1 MSSLSEQDHLNPND
15 PTYYAPRWL
24 RERSEPRSPSSQESR
39 SEPIR
44 SVVSPPVSLDA
55 QLEKAVSGALWHPLD
70 PEVIHEPAELARELD
85 RRAAVMT
92 MVARFAV
99 AVGISAV
106 VALFFVIMMPASR
119 QPDAGSTSG
128 ANLQSASAQSPSEQ
142 LTSVQLT
149 SVQSKDAAPSGQRED
164 GSKSALAEFQTL
176 LSSAQAS
183 QPAMHEQSE
192 QSEQLLQQFVK
203 WGQKPGTTNASQ

>member
-24 RERSEPRSPSSQESR
+24 RDRSEQRAPASQEPR

-44 SVVSPPVSLDA
+44 SVVSPPVSLDI
-55 QLEKAVSGALWHPLD
+55 QLEKAVSGALWHPLN

-92 MVARFAV
+92 MAARFAAAIGV
-99 AVGISAV
+99 SAV
-106 VALFFVIMMPASR
+106 VALFLVVMMPGSR

-128 ANLQSASAQSPSEQ
+128 VNLQSSNVQPPSEQ
-142 LTSVQLT
+142 LTG
-149 SVQSKDAAPSGQRED
+149 VQSKDAPPSAQPED
-164 GSKSALAEFQTL
+164 GSKSALAEFQML

-183 QPAMHEQSE
+183 QPAVHERSE
-192 QSEQLLQQFVK
+192 RSEQLLQQFLK
-203 WGQKPGTTNASQ
+203 WGQTGATNASQ

>member
-15 PTYYAPRWL
+15 PSYYAPRWL

-44 SVVSPPVSLDA
+44 SVVSPPVSLDT

-92 MVARFAV
+92 MAARFAV
-99 AVGISAV
+99 AIGISAV
-106 VALFFVIMMPASR
+106 VALLFVIMMPASR

-128 ANLQSASAQSPSEQ
+128 ANLQSANAQP
-142 LTSVQLT
+142 T
-149 SVQSKDAAPSGQRED
+149 SVQSKDAFPSGQRED

-183 QPAMHEQSE
+183 QPAAHEQSE
-192 QSEQLLQQFVK
+192 QSGQLLQQFLK
-203 WGQKPGTTNASQ
+203 WGQKPSATNVSQ

>member
-1 MSSLSEQDHLNPND
+1 
-15 PTYYAPRWL
+15 
-24 RERSEPRSPSSQESR
+24 
-39 SEPIR
+39 
-44 SVVSPPVSLDA
+44 VVSPPVSLDA

-142 LTSVQLT
+142 LTSVQ
-149 SVQSKDAAPSGQRED
+149 SKDAAPSGQRED

>member
-39 SEPIR
+39 SDPIR
-44 SVVSPPVSLDA
+44 SVVSPPVSLDS

-70 PEVIHEPAELARELD
+70 PEVIREPAELARELD

-92 MVARFAV
+92 MAARFAV
-99 AVGISAV
+99 AIGISAV
-106 VALFFVIMMPASR
+106 VALFFVVMMPASR

-128 ANLQSASAQSPSEQ
+128 ANLQSASAQSE
-142 LTSVQLT
+142 SVQSI
-149 SVQSKDAAPSGQRED
+149 SVQSKDASPSGQRED

-183 QPAMHEQSE
+183 QPAAHEQSG
-192 QSEQLLQQFVK
+192 QLLQQFMK
-203 WGQKPGTTNASQ
+203 WGQKSSAANVSQ

>member
-24 RERSEPRSPSSQESR
+24 RDRSEQRAPASQEPR

-44 SVVSPPVSLDA
+44 SVVSPPVSLDI
-55 QLEKAVSGALWHPLD
+55 QLEKAVSGALWHPLN

-92 MVARFAV
+92 MAARFAAAIGV
-99 AVGISAV
+99 SAV
-106 VALFFVIMMPASR
+106 VALFLVVMMPGSR
-119 QPDAGSTSG
+119 QPDASSTSG
-128 ANLQSASAQSPSEQ
+128 LSLQSASVQPPSE
-142 LTSVQLT
+142 QLT
-149 SVQSKDAAPSGQRED
+149 SVQSKDAPPSGQRED
-164 GSKSALAEFQTL
+164 GSKSALAEFQML

-183 QPAMHEQSE
+183 QPAVHEQSE
-192 QSEQLLQQFVK
+192 QSEQLLQQFLK
-203 WGQKPGTTNASQ
+203 WGQTGTTNASQ

>member
-44 SVVSPPVSLDA
+44 SVVSPPVSLDS
-55 QLEKAVSGALWHPLD
+55 QLEKAVSGALWHPLN

-92 MVARFAV
+92 MAARFA
-99 AVGISAV
+99 AAIGIAAV

-119 QPDAGSTSG
+119 PDAGSTSG
-128 ANLQSASAQSPSEQ
+128 ANLQSASVQPANAQPV
-142 LTSVQLT
+142 SVQT
-149 SVQSKDAAPSGQRED
+149 KDAPVSGQRED
-164 GSKSALAEFQTL
+164 GAKSALAEFQTL

-183 QPAMHEQSE
+183 QPPAQEQSD
-192 QSEQLLQQFVK
+192 QLLQQFMK
-203 WGQKPGTTNASQ
+203 WGQKPNATNASQ

>member
-44 SVVSPPVSLDA
+44 SVVSPPVSLDT

-92 MVARFAV
+92 MAARAAV
-99 AVGISAV
+99 AIGISAV

-128 ANLQSASAQSPSEQ
+128 ANLQSAS
-142 LTSVQLT
+142 
-149 SVQSKDAAPSGQRED
+149 VQSNERRACIRPARGRIEVRARRISDAAVVGPGQPARSARAIRTIRAIASAVPEM
-164 GSKSALAEFQTL
+164 GSK
-176 LSSAQAS
+176 AQRDQCIAI
-183 QPAMHEQSE
+183 
-192 QSEQLLQQFVK
+192 K
-203 WGQKPGTTNASQ
+203 

>member
-15 PTYYAPRWL
+15 PAYYAPRWL

-55 QLEKAVSGALWHPLD
+55 KLEKAVSGALWHPLD

-92 MVARFAV
+92 MAARLAA

-128 ANLQSASAQSPSEQ
+128 ANLQSASVQSPDLRSAALQPVSLE
-142 LTSVQLT
+142 T
-149 SVQSKDAAPSGQRED
+149 KDAPPSSQRED
-164 GSKSALAEFQTL
+164 GAKAALAEFQTL

-183 QPAMHEQSE
+183 QPATHDQSG
-192 QSEQLLQQFVK
+192 QPDQLLQQFMK
-203 WGQKPGTTNASQ
+203 WGQHASPSNASR

>member
-44 SVVSPPVSLDA
+44 SVVSPPVSLDS
-55 QLEKAVSGALWHPLD
+55 QLEKAVSGALWHPLN

-92 MVARFAV
+92 MAARFA
-99 AVGISAV
+99 AAIGIAAV

-119 QPDAGSTSG
+119 PDAGSTSG
-128 ANLQSASAQSPSEQ
+128 ANLQSAS
-142 LTSVQLT
+142 VQ
-149 SVQSKDAAPSGQRED
+149 PSGDATRYSRTLVASRIERARRQR
-164 GSKSALAEFQTL
+164 A
-176 LSSAQAS
+176 
-183 QPAMHEQSE
+183 
-192 QSEQLLQQFVK
+192 
-203 WGQKPGTTNASQ
+203 

>member
-15 PTYYAPRWL
+15 PAYYAPRWL

-92 MVARFAV
+92 MAARFAV

-128 ANLQSASAQSPSEQ
+128 ANLQSASVQSPDLQSAA
-142 LTSVQLT
+142 VQPVSPQT
-149 SVQSKDAAPSGQRED
+149 KDAPPSDQRED
-164 GSKSALAEFQTL
+164 AAKSALAEFQTL

-183 QPAMHEQSE
+183 QPATLEQSG
-192 QSEQLLQQFVK
+192 QPDQLLQQFMK
-203 WGQKPGTTNASQ
+203 WGQHASPTHASR

>member
-44 SVVSPPVSLDA
+44 SVVSPPVSLDT
-55 QLEKAVSGALWHPLD
+55 QLEKAVAGALWHPLN

-92 MVARFAV
+92 MAARFAV
-99 AVGISAV
+99 AIGISAV

-119 QPDAGSTSG
+119 QPDTGSTFG
-128 ANLQSASAQSPSEQ
+128 ANFQSASVQSTNAQPV
-142 LTSVQLT
+142 SVQT
-149 SVQSKDAAPSGQRED
+149 KDAPASGQRED

-183 QPAMHEQSE
+183 QPAAQEQPEQSG
-192 QSEQLLQQFVK
+192 QLLQQFLK
-203 WGQKPGTTNASQ
+203 WGQKPSATNASQ